1 MPSANIFQRTAN
13 KNDLKYL
20 LNSSFPYFIILIYF
34 NLGLINIMN
43 NNDWHHHITIHI
55 LHPRDMSRSLAHVRP
70 RPVTRHVVPASV
82 TGPHHRAVLHVTYN
96 DYTRATCRH
105 TTRIPTW
112 FPCAAAAAAA
122 PLSGWLASQLVK
134 LPSAAPSA
142 QAKLPSVTK
151 SWRPSQDTSE
161 PMRPWRKMA
170 RINIYNPPSVLPSL
184 TCTTL
189 FSAADSTL
197 ARVPPSAMQL
207 RSADSQSVAPEN
219 TW

>member
-1 MPSANIFQRTAN
+1 
-13 KNDLKYL
+13 
-20 LNSSFPYFIILIYF
+20 
-34 NLGLINIMN
+34 MN
-43 NNDWHHHITIHI
+43 NNDWHHHITI

-96 DYTRATCRH
+96 NYTRVTCRH

-112 FPCAAAAAAA
+112 LPCAAAAAAA

-161 PMRPWRKMA
+161 PMRPWRRWHVLTQSA
-170 RINIYNPPSVLPSL
+170 PCPPDPNLHHAVLRGGLDLGQGAALRNAAAQRGQPVSRAGEYLINKY
-184 TCTTL
+184 
-189 FSAADSTL
+189 F
-197 ARVPPSAMQL
+197 
-207 RSADSQSVAPEN
+207 
-219 TW
+219 